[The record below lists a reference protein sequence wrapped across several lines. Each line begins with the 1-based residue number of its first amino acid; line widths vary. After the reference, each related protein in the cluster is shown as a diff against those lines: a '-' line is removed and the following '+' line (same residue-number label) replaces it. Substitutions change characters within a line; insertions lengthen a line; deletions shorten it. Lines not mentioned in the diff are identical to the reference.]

1 MPRFL
6 SRKLQFDFDLPV
18 PEKEFLQA
26 LGSRLL
32 KPQDSQDAVNRH
44 HQDEMKHFWGGVWGG
59 DSYKPSNATIT
70 GVKHLAKKGGPSASW
85 PANVRKLL
93 NGHRAPQEKNIQ
105 RSWGG
110 YVFFLGF
117 FSGLVTGNAP

>member
-32 KPQDSQDAVNRH
+32 KPQDAVNRH
-44 HQDEMKHFWGGVWGG
+44 DQDEMKHFLGGCLGG
-59 DSYKPSNATIT
+59 
-70 GVKHLAKKGGPSASW
+70 GG
-85 PANVRKLL
+85 
-93 NGHRAPQEKNIQ
+93 
-105 RSWGG
+105 
-110 YVFFLGF
+110 FL
-117 FSGLVTGNAP
+117 

>member
-32 KPQDSQDAVNRH
+32 KPPDAVDRQ
-44 HQDEMKHFWGGVWGG
+44 HQDEMKHFLGCLGGFLEAFICYYYWGKALG
-59 DSYKPSNATIT
+59 KERETQRF
-70 GVKHLAKKGGPSASW
+70 LAS
-85 PANVRKLL
+85 
-93 NGHRAPQEKNIQ
+93 QEI
-105 RSWGG
+105 W
-110 YVFFLGF
+110 YDDFAHV
-117 FSGLVTGNAP
+117 

>member
-32 KPQDSQDAVNRH
+32 KPQDAVNRH
-44 HQDEMKHFWGGVWGG
+44 HQDEMKYFWGVFGG
-59 DSYKPSNATIT
+59 IPIAGEKQ
-70 GVKHLAKKGGPSASW
+70 LQRKGSQPSARGS
-85 PANVRKLL
+85 
-93 NGHRAPQEKNIQ
+93 QENMM
-105 RSWGG
+105 
-110 YVFFLGF
+110 F
-117 FSGLVTGNAP
+117 